1 MDLWLE
7 APWGDRYKIAPLNF
21 KQYAA
26 KFYPETPEGYVPQ
39 SAYAHWIHE
48 NDYHHLSEFTLA
60 EISASQL
67 MWIGTADEFNENLN
81 GREKSE
87 GEGESSR

>member
-7 APWGDRYKIAPLNF
+7 TPWGDRFKIVPYNF
-21 KQYAA
+21 IEYAA
-26 KFYPETPEGYVPQ
+26 KFHPEHPLNHVPKT
-39 SAYAHWIHE
+39 AYSHWVHT
-48 NDYHHLSEFTLA
+48 NDYHHLSDFTLA

-81 GREKSE
+81 GREESE
-87 GEGESSR
+87 G